1 MSANPFT
8 GALADVAGRDPR
20 GRAPAAAPSAEPAS
34 ALVGRLTAREL
45 EILALASSGMRNS
58 EIGKRLGLK
67 EGSVKWYMRQV
78 YDKIGTRRRWQ
89 AVERARQFG
98 LIG

>member
-1 MSANPFT
+1 
-8 GALADVAGRDPR
+8 
-20 GRAPAAAPSAEPAS
+20 
-34 ALVGRLTAREL
+34 
-45 EILALASSGMRNS
+45 MRNS

-98 LIG
+98 LIN

>member
-1 MSANPFT
+1 MLAPIPNANAST
-8 GALADVAGRDPR
+8 
-20 GRAPAAAPSAEPAS
+20 AEYS
-34 ALVGRLTAREL
+34 GLGLTAREL

>member
-1 MSANPFT
+1 
-8 GALADVAGRDPR
+8 
-20 GRAPAAAPSAEPAS
+20 
-34 ALVGRLTAREL
+34 
-45 EILALASSGMRNS
+45 MRNS